1 MRSAAQAV
9 PEEQILRVETCNTI
23 NVYKAV
29 NSILASLANYKDIQI
44 VFGGVPSTNGK
55 TVYLGEPPTH
65 SQDALDAYLAHGTH
79 EIHHVLF
86 TDFTNVSKLG
96 GLHLLV
102 NALED
107 VRIDAIGYRKT
118 PGTYFWRETYLER
131 MLKRGR
137 LPEVNEKTSPAKLL
151 CLSLYW
157 HMTDK
162 TLGYS
167 FTHML
172 SQSSQNEFIR
182 RFGED
187 LYEELSALAYSA
199 VTSESTDEVIAY
211 AKLIAERFIKELSLG
226 KNRRKTSGN
235 SVKKQAEQEAVPAKN
250 TSSNSTGSDAAADRK
265 LEQKFT
271 ELFEGENPDQF
282 DIHKLLEQESRS
294 KGKSP
299 DLAQGSNS
307 IWPAVRSELTQSIDE
322 HFVQDLEQYEIT
334 ASARFRKFLN
344 SNVMRPRHLS
354 RRSKQ
359 LSTPAL
365 AGLMVGEDRIFTTED
380 TVKQPSAAFAVLI
393 DRSGSM
399 DKRTMRTAAIC
410 GAVLCRL
417 IDRVSGCRASAYAF
431 PGMERNTLL
440 EIKRFDER
448 SESVT
453 DRFAGIRSFG
463 YTPVCQSL
471 NSAAAI
477 LSNRKER
484 RKIIFMLTDG
494 LCSEEELL
502 KERSK
507 VLTNAGIEVVC
518 LGIGRLSPLIFDLQK
533 NIEDAFDMQEAL
545 YELLEATMK
554 KHAD

>member
-1 MRSAAQAV
+1 
-9 PEEQILRVETCNTI
+9 
-23 NVYKAV
+23 
-29 NSILASLANYKDIQI
+29 
-44 VFGGVPSTNGK
+44 
-55 TVYLGEPPTH
+55 
-65 SQDALDAYLAHGTH
+65 
-79 EIHHVLF
+79 
-86 TDFTNVSKLG
+86 
-96 GLHLLV
+96 
-102 NALED
+102 
-107 VRIDAIGYRKT
+107 
-118 PGTYFWRETYLER
+118 
-131 MLKRGR
+131 
-137 LPEVNEKTSPAKLL
+137 
-151 CLSLYW
+151 
-157 HMTDK
+157 
-162 TLGYS
+162 
-167 FTHML
+167 
-172 SQSSQNEFIR
+172 
-182 RFGED
+182 
-187 LYEELSALAYSA
+187 
-199 VTSESTDEVIAY
+199 
-211 AKLIAERFIKELSLG
+211 
-226 KNRRKTSGN
+226 
-235 SVKKQAEQEAVPAKN
+235 
-250 TSSNSTGSDAAADRK
+250 
-265 LEQKFT
+265 
-271 ELFEGENPDQF
+271 
-282 DIHKLLEQESRS
+282 
-294 KGKSP
+294 
-299 DLAQGSNS
+299 
-307 IWPAVRSELTQSIDE
+307 
-322 HFVQDLEQYEIT
+322 
-334 ASARFRKFLN
+334 
-344 SNVMRPRHLS
+344 
-354 RRSKQ
+354 
-359 LSTPAL
+359 
-365 AGLMVGEDRIFTTED
+365 MVGEDRIFTTED

-507 VLTNAGIEVVC
+507 VLTKAGIEVVC